1 MIIRIPAVYFG
12 LPVFGFAATIYAEG
26 MAWIGA
32 LMLNVIS
39 YIFFLKK
46 AAVLYSIK
54 KSPI

>member
-32 LMLNVIS
+32 LMLN
-39 YIFFLKK
+39 IFF
-46 AAVLYSIK
+46 IK
-54 KSPI
+54 NKRGGLIW